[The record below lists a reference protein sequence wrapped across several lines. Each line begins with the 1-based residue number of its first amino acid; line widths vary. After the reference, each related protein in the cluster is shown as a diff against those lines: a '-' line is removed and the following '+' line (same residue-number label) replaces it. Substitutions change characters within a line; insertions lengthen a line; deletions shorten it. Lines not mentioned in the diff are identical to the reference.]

1 MRGRNESSIAAS
13 GYIVII
19 ARSVSVV
26 DDDDEYEREKL
37 KRISPNC
44 RPLVHSFGSDVV
56 CHRRSCLFLSDVDV
70 ESERSSG
77 RVRTET
83 IRTLIEFHKEKKRD
97 RKKSRD
103 RMRGIER

>member
-1 MRGRNESSIAAS
+1 MRGRNEFSIAAS

-19 ARSVSVV
+19 ARSVSAV
-26 DDDDEYEREKL
+26 DDDEDEREKL

-44 RPLVHSFGSDVV
+44 RPLVHSLGSGVV
-56 CHRRSCLFLSDVDV
+56 CHRRSSLFPSDVDV
-70 ESERSSG
+70 ESERLSG